1 MSQDKS
7 YKDSLKATSLFGGVQ
22 LYNILI
28 GIIRSKFT
36 ALLLGPYGMGITGLY
51 TSATG
56 LINAISGLGIGSS
69 AVKNIAEANASGDQE
84 RIVKVISVFRK
95 LVWITGLLGAVFCLV
110 LAPWLSQLSFG
121 NKDYTVGFIILS
133 CTLLFKQLTTGQNT
147 LMQGLHKYAY
157 MAKANVIGSTIGLFI
172 TVPLYYIWGKTA
184 IVPVL
189 VIAEL
194 TSMILAYFFSKKLE
208 IKSAPVSANELKSEG
223 TNMVVM
229 GIMISLGSLLSLA
242 ASYLIRIF
250 ISNTGGL
257 DDVGLYNAGFAI
269 VNTYVGMVFTAMGTD
284 YYPRLSEVNHDEKAF
299 GNLINNQI
307 EIALFIIAPI
317 IVAFIVFIRPVVVL
331 LYSDKFISIEGMV
344 YWAILGIFF
353 KATSWAIAF
362 SYLAKGDSKA
372 FFYNETLSVIYV
384 TVLNVLFY
392 KYWGLTGI
400 GLSFL
405 IGYVIYA
412 IQVWLICGRR
422 YHITLRSSV
431 FKIYLS
437 QLPIAIIC
445 LLLVK
450 FTSPIV
456 YYSASTLLL
465 LTSLAVSF
473 VGLDKRIGLKEIIRR
488 RINRN

>member
-1 MSQDKS
+1 
-7 YKDSLKATSLFGGVQ
+7 
-22 LYNILI
+22 
-28 GIIRSKFT
+28 
-36 ALLLGPYGMGITGLY
+36 
-51 TSATG
+51 
-56 LINAISGLGIGSS
+56 
-69 AVKNIAEANASGDQE
+69 
-84 RIVKVISVFRK
+84 
-95 LVWITGLLGAVFCLV
+95 
-110 LAPWLSQLSFG
+110 
-121 NKDYTVGFIILS
+121 
-133 CTLLFKQLTTGQNT
+133 
-147 LMQGLHKYAY
+147 
-157 MAKANVIGSTIGLFI
+157 
-172 TVPLYYIWGKTA
+172 
-184 IVPVL
+184 
-189 VIAEL
+189 
-194 TSMILAYFFSKKLE
+194 
-208 IKSAPVSANELKSEG
+208 
-223 TNMVVM
+223 
-229 GIMISLGSLLSLA
+229 
-242 ASYLIRIF
+242 
-250 ISNTGGL
+250 
-257 DDVGLYNAGFAI
+257 
-269 VNTYVGMVFTAMGTD
+269 
-284 YYPRLSEVNHDEKAF
+284 HDEKAF

-437 QLPIAIIC
+437 QLPIA
-445 LLLVK
+445 
-450 FTSPIV
+450 
-456 YYSASTLLL
+456 
-465 LTSLAVSF
+465 
-473 VGLDKRIGLKEIIRR
+473 
-488 RINRN
+488 